1 MIRNWSTC
9 LSDSPFSGFQIR
21 SSNSSIFLLSVS
33 SPLWKKKVT
42 INFPSSSSWNNIC
55 EAIFKL
61 RTIDLYLPEA
71 CLGLLLDTGN
81 LLEFHPCQQVKFSVE
96 GRTPKS
102 RKMCPKKS
110 KYIYMVHIKYTFIMH
125 MYIFFNYKGN
135 VSKCIWNYSFTQYF
149 SKILG
154 GNILTSLFR

>member
-1 MIRNWSTC
+1 M
-9 LSDSPFSGFQIR
+9 
-21 SSNSSIFLLSVS
+21 
-33 SPLWKKKVT
+33 KKKVT

-110 KYIYMVHIKYTFIMH
+110 KIWYISNILHL
-125 MYIFFNYKGN
+125 YIFFNCKGN
-135 VSKCIWNYSFTQYF
+135 VSKCTWNYSITQFLKKKFREEIFLHLY
-149 SKILG
+149 SGRKAEI
-154 GNILTSLFR
+154 LFRSVVWRYIFLECE